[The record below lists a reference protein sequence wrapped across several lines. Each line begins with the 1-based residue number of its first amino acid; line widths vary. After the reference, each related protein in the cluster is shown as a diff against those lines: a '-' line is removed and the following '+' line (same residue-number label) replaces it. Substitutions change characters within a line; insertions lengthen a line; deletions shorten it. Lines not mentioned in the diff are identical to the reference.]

1 MKKIR
6 IFSLVA
12 CFVMTLFF
20 LTFSFPGASEAVE
33 TPEKKCIKA
42 CAEQK
47 QTCLNINAD
56 QRVCEVEFQSCLK
69 TCEPKKEPAPTQSQD
84 NSSSNQSQDKA
95 PLTPR

>member
-42 CAEQK
+42 CAEKK
-47 QTCLNINAD
+47 QACLNINAD
-56 QRVCEVEFQSCLK
+56 QRACEVEFQSCLK
-69 TCEPKKEPAPTQSQD
+69 TCEPKKEPAPARGED
-84 NSSSNQSQDKA
+84 NSSSNQNQGNA